1 LAPAQWLALQ
11 EINEAVNRA
20 IKPMDD
26 LKHYGRVEYWNIPT
40 DGFGDCEDYAL
51 TKRRDL
57 MAAGFPASALRIA
70 VVITW
75 RNERHAVLTVA
86 TDRGDYVL
94 DNLTRTIRSW
104 DDTDYQW
111 IERQDPNNAWGWVSL
126 DKSKN
131 PALIASAAAGP
142 VSAIH

>member
-1 LAPAQWLALQ
+1 
-11 EINEAVNRA
+11 
-20 IKPMDD
+20 
-26 LKHYGRVEYWNIPT
+26 
-40 DGFGDCEDYAL
+40 
-51 TKRRDL
+51 
-57 MAAGFPASALRIA
+57 
-70 VVITW
+70 
-75 RNERHAVLTVA
+75 
-86 TDRGDYVL
+86 L